1 MFHEVEN
8 ACVTPV
14 MSTTIVSLPTTS
26 VSCTAVS
33 VTVPVVCPAATTICV
48 VDRVTT

>member
-14 MSTTIVSLPTTS
+14 MSTTIVSLPSTN
-26 VSCTAVS
+26 VPCTVS
-33 VTVPVVCPAATTICV
+33 VTVPVVGPAATTICV
-48 VDRVTT
+48 ADRVTT